1 MLNILLLVAMCMV
14 GIVIYCL
21 GILQALICIFCGL
34 PLTSVLGKQFPGKVD
49 VRGLRRKYIFPI
61 ILWLVLCGG
70 LSFAVFH
77 WGNDYAKYGY
87 LFGIGMPFLFSLG
100 KWGMTE
106 PNILDFLQGAQ
117 KYIAVDTFDRAVMLC
132 LSLAR

>member
-1 MLNILLLVAMCMV
+1 M
-14 GIVIYCL
+14 
-21 GILQALICIFCGL
+21 
-34 PLTSVLGKQFPGKVD
+34 
-49 VRGLRRKYIFPI
+49 
-61 ILWLVLCGG
+61 
-70 LSFAVFH
+70 SFAVFH

-117 KYIAVDTFDRAVMLC
+117 KYIAVDTFDRAAMLC